1 MSNNQDNIIP
11 SFKEN
16 NFKDISENTKS
27 IIDKEINILSNNL
40 YNDASELIPNFE
52 NAKLSSNNFQFVN
65 DISFYNE
72 MNFPDY
78 LGFNNF
84 PFFQVED
91 NSNKKNEDEGVNPFN
106 PFISKNSNKEPEIVV
121 DIKDSKYFIEPNN
134 VFLNPDINFE
144 NTSKTTDKNKL
155 MQKRKNQKDNNIIS
169 NKAPILC
176 KIKHLLFDSML
187 EFDNNIISKTYNNNI
202 GNYINK
208 KKLLKIKYDQ
218 TRNNKASFN
227 KELLK
232 KTQKEIFSED
242 ITSRFTCFPADF
254 NKQLIERLL
263 NEEDEEKRKIFNNLF
278 NKTFL
283 ECIQQINGT
292 KKIKG
297 LEGLEEFYKK
307 KIIKFKNPKYYSEFT
322 KIFNNYETEINN
334 IKPRKRIKV

>member
-27 IIDKEINILSNNL
+27 IIDKEISILSNNL
-40 YNDASELIPNFE
+40 YNDSSELIPNFE
-52 NAKLSSNNFQFVN
+52 NAKPSSINYHFIN
-65 DISFYNE
+65 DISFYNKLNE

-84 PFFQVED
+84 QVED
-91 NSNKKNEDEGVNPFN
+91 DNNKKFEDEGVNPFN
-106 PFISKNSNKEPEIVV
+106 PFISKNSNKKSEIVV
-121 DIKDSKYFIEPNN
+121 DIKEPKYFDKPIN
-134 VFLNPDINFE
+134 VIQNPDINLE
-144 NTSKTTDKNKL
+144 DTSKTTDKNKFL
-155 MQKRKNQKDNNIIS
+155 QKRKNQKDNNIIF
-169 NKAPILC
+169 NKSPILR

-307 KIIKFKNPKYYSEFT
+307 KIIKLKNQKYYSELT

-334 IKPRKRIKV
+334 LKPRKRIKA